1 MRTLEAAV
9 VFHQFRKRHRGKT
22 VDTRYAGKRA
32 HAVADDIGVTKVQI
46 RRKKDHLQRL
56 LLVQEISL
64 WTDIAP

>member
-1 MRTLEAAV
+1 MCVFKAAV
-9 VFHQFRKRHRGKT
+9 ISHQFRKRHRGKT
-22 VDTRYAGKRA
+22 VDTRYTGKRA
-32 HAVADDIGVTKVQI
+32 HAVADDIGVPKVQI